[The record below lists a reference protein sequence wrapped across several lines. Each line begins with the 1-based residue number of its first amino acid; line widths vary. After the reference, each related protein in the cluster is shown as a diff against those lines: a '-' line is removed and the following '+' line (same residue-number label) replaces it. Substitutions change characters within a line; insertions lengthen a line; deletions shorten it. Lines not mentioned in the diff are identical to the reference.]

1 KLIETD
7 QYLNEEEKKAYTHY
21 IQEKETVQKPLTME
35 QEKEMVLSDAEVA
48 WIELPET
55 YRYQRLFEKAYLVN
69 EKGEMEREAV
79 EILLEDGKTYYRPF

>member
-1 KLIETD
+1 MRK
-7 QYLNEEEKKAYTHY
+7 KKAYTHY
-21 IQEKETVQKPLTME
+21 IKEKR
-35 QEKEMVLSDAEVA
+35 VLSDAEVA

-79 EILLEDGKTYYRPF
+79 EILLEDGKPIIVRLTSLLHQLVKTQRKINLKVKN

>member
-1 KLIETD
+1 
-7 QYLNEEEKKAYTHY
+7 EEKKAYTHY
-21 IQEKETVQKPLTME
+21 IQEKET
-35 QEKEMVLSDAEVA
+35 VLSDAEVA

-79 EILLEDGKTYYRPF
+79 EILLEDGKTYYRPFNKPVAPVGENAEKNQS